1 MMNIAEILASPNTIY
16 VIILSVILII
26 LAIIAG
32 LHRNLAYA
40 ILSLFAF
47 SVVTG
52 ILFFVV
58 NAPYVGI
65 VQIAVFSGAVIVL
78 FIFVF
83 ILTRGGVAEVE

>member
-1 MMNIAEILASPNTIY
+1 MNIAEILASPNTIY
-16 VIILSVILII
+16 VVILSVILIM

-32 LHRNLAYA
+32 LHRNLGYA
-40 ILSLFAF
+40 ILSLLAF

-83 ILTRGGVAEVE
+83 ISTRGGVAEVE